1 MSDTHFLYLFVSCL
15 MLSAL
20 LDLVLL
26 PAVWRH
32 NAAWAEQRGLPRR
45 VVGSKGM
52 WLWTWSLI
60 VFDTNLHVTPAM
72 RLLAV
77 VSGVLRL
84 AALLGLLVLL
94 SISDLTPRPFAH
106 RGNGT
111 GVTPGF
117 GDRHSTSIPPLAQPG

>member
-1 MSDTHFLYLFVSCL
+1 MSDTYLLYLFISCL
-15 MLSAL
+15 TLSML

-45 VVGSKGM
+45 VVGSEGM
-52 WLWTWSLI
+52 WRWTWSLI
-60 VFDTNLHVTPAM
+60 VFDTNLHVTPTM

-106 RGNGT
+106 KKHSGGIRHA
-111 GVTPGF
+111 GVTKF
-117 GDRHSTSIPPLAQPG
+117 WDDVINT